1 MEYDK
6 LTPSD
11 FGLANMIGSLTQ
23 QDVKPEVN
31 EDDTYTLRFKLSSNP
46 VDVQHV
52 NPAILRAI
60 EGRAGKRLVKVII
73 PVQEYGQSDDEVTLI
88 IRQSEEHLPKY
99 AAPNEYTYPYPGA
112 GLLYC
117 KRLEE
122 CRALKV
128 GRYNVEQLILFVGGG
143 EMEVPEDGPAT
154 FHFLN
159 ASGSVWA
166 HAQEGD
172 YIVAERPGHFSI
184 VPEAE
189 FEKIWERK

>member
-11 FGLANMIGSLTQ
+11 FGLINMIGSLTQ
-23 QDVKPEVN
+23 QDIKPEMN
-31 EDDTYTLRFKLSSNP
+31 EDDTYTLRFKVSFDPDDILKK
-46 VDVQHV
+46 
-52 NPAILRAI
+52 NPAIFRAI
-60 EGRAGKRLVKVII
+60 EGRASKRLVKMVI
-73 PVQEYGQSDDEVTLI
+73 PVEDSDGVVTVI
-88 IRQSEEHLPKY
+88 MRQSNERLPQY
-99 AAPNEYTYPYPGA
+99 AAPNEYTKPYPGA
-112 GLLYC
+112 GFLYC

-122 CRALKV
+122 CRALQV
-128 GRYNVEQLILFVGGG
+128 GKYNIQQLILFVGGG
-143 EMEVPEDGPAT
+143 EMEVPKDGPAT

-166 HAQEGD
+166 HAKEGD

-189 FEKIWERK
+189 FKKIWERK

>member
-31 EDDTYTLRFKLSSNP
+31 EDNTYTIRFKLLADAKTN
-46 VDVQHV
+46 D
-52 NPAILRAI
+52 AILAAV
-60 EGRAGKRLVKVII
+60 EGRAGKRLVSLNVAD
-73 PVQEYGQSDDEVTLI
+73 GEVTAVVG
-88 IRQSEEHLPKY
+88 QSEEHLPQY
-99 AAPNEYTYPYPGA
+99 AAPNEYTKPYPGA

-172 YIVAERPGHFSI
+172 YIVAERAGHFSI

>member
-6 LTPSD
+6 LTTSD

-31 EDDTYTLRFKLSSNP
+31 EDDTYTLRFKLSFNP
-46 VDVQHV
+46 ENVQNV

-60 EGRAGKRLVKVII
+60 EGRAGKRLVKMSI
-73 PVQEYGQSDDEVTLI
+73 PVQDHGQSNGEVTLI
-88 IRQSEEHLPKY
+88 IRQSEERLPKY
-99 AAPNEYTYPYPGA
+99 AAPNEYTKPYPEA
-112 GLLYC
+112 GFLYC
-117 KRLEE
+117 KRLDE
-122 CRALKV
+122 CRTLKV
-128 GRYNVEQLILFVGGG
+128 GRYNIQQLILFVGGG
-143 EMEVPEDGPAT
+143 EIEVPEDGPAT

-184 VPEAE
+184 IPEAE